1 MENKYFDIGA
11 KVSIVDRNLVK
22 IEDFHF
28 VIIDDDFT
36 YAELLTEDKDGD
48 LMPIFGSGNEYPY
61 YIIPGFYEHFVKKGL
76 NHEHTFM
83 EIINYLKGLHK
94 GQLYDYDNKKY
105 INSIEEFDEDYDKE
119 AEYDVVKLC
128 EEVKEKIINQDELV
142 KKVVTAIVYNQRL
155 VESDLDIDDI
165 RLLKKVLL
173 VLGKT
178 GTGKTEVMKQVSK
191 NLGIPY
197 VIEDA
202 TKFTMEGYVGR
213 STSDMLIDLYKAADY
228 DLEAAQT
235 GLLIIDE
242 IDKKSKGQE
251 TGTVSSTGVQT
262 SLLKMLEGE
271 TVTLTIDKGPA
282 KEEIQFDTSMLTIF
296 LMGAFSG
303 IEKKVSRTIGFNNN
317 EKQENQVYSNDDLTA
332 YGMIPELVGRISAV
346 VKTKDLEL
354 EDFKDII
361 TKSTIS
367 PLKLQ
372 EKFYKSLGIELN
384 FDDEFIEK
392 LAKTAKEKNI
402 GARGI
407 KLAFDEIFGE
417 YEFEALNKDFE
428 ELNFEKGKVL
438 KRIKQEENK

>member
-1 MENKYFDIGA
+1 MESKYFDIGA
-11 KVSIVDRNLVK
+11 KVSIIERNLVK

-28 VIIDDDFT
+28 VIIDDSFT
-36 YAELLTEDKDGD
+36 YAELLTEDEDGD
-48 LMPIFGSGNEYPY
+48 LMPIFGSENEYPY
-61 YIIPGFYEHFVKKGL
+61 YIIPGFYEPFVKNGS

-83 EIINYLKGLHK
+83 EIIQYLKGLHK
-94 GQLYDYDNKKY
+94 GQLYDYEKKKY
-105 INSIEEFDEDYDKE
+105 INSIEEIKEDYE
-119 AEYDVVKLC
+119 EENEYDVVKLC

-155 VESDLDIDDI
+155 IDSDLDIDDI

-213 STSDMLIDLYKAADY
+213 STSDMLIDLYKAANY

-251 TGTVSSTGVQT
+251 TSSVSTTGVQT

-271 TVTLTIDKGPA
+271 TVTLTIDKGSA
-282 KEEIQFDTSMLTIF
+282 KEEIEFDTSMLTIF

-303 IEKKVSRTIGFNNN
+303 IEKKVILSQNVSLKT
-317 EKQENQVYSNDDLTA
+317 
-332 YGMIPELVGRISAV
+332 AV
-346 VKTKDLEL
+346 VGQKVEAIFLD
-354 EDFKDII
+354 DFIYNNKIC
-361 TKSTIS
+361 KCC
-367 PLKLQ
+367 
-372 EKFYKSLGIELN
+372 KFL
-384 FDDEFIEK
+384 
-392 LAKTAKEKNI
+392 
-402 GARGI
+402 R
-407 KLAFDEIFGE
+407 IF
-417 YEFEALNKDFE
+417 FPFRQDFT
-428 ELNFEKGKVL
+428 
-438 KRIKQEENK
+438 